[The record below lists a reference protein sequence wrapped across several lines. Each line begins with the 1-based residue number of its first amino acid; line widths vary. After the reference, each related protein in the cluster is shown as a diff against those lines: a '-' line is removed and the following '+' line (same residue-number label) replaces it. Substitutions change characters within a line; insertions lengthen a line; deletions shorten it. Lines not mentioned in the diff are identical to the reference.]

1 MADRVAVM
9 YCGRIVEQAPVAE
22 LLTSPKHPYTRG
34 LLASVPGGRSGE
46 RLVAIPGSV
55 PALGR
60 FGDACPFAPRC
71 ADRFDPCDKIA
82 PEVAT
87 TSVGHDVRCH
97 LYTPVASGRSGS
109 GA

>member
-22 LLTSPKHPYTRG
+22 LLGSPKHPYTRG

-60 FGDACPFAPRC
+60 FGEGCPFAPRC
-71 ADRFDPCDKIA
+71 ADRFDPCDTI
-82 PEVAT
+82 PPDVT
-87 TSVGHDVRCH
+87 TTGAEHDVRCH
-97 LYTPVASGRSGS
+97 LYGQPAASGS
-109 GA
+109 GKR